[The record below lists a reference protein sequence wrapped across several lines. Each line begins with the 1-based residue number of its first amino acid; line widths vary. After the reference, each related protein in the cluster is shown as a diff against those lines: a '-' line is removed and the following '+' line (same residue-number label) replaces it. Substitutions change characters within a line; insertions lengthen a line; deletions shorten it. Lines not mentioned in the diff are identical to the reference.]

1 MNAPADSRR
10 FRAAREGEWR
20 RLEEILTRCE
30 KRSVRALDDE
40 ELEAFAAADP
50 AGPDDIS
57 RAVTAAALLRERRL
71 VITRLRH
78 LGVHVLEAYSAEAGP
93 ALVNAYLN
101 FKRRALI

>member
-1 MNAPADSRR
+1 MMSAV
-10 FRAAREGEWR
+10 GT
-20 RLEEILTRCE
+20 LL
-30 KRSVRALDDE
+30 KRHLVLFVVLKDE
-40 ELEAFAAADP
+40 ELEAFAAAEP

-78 LGVHVLEAYSAEAGP
+78 LGVHVLEAPSAEAGP
-93 ALVNAYLN
+93 ALVNAYLD